1 MARNPKKVVEAF
13 NAHGAKV
20 GGITLR
26 EFTPSTIT
34 IMQQINSPLM
44 KASNGKIEMTDM
56 DILRML
62 FVLAHPA
69 GHSFGFLMS
78 GTKAFDQAVIEFGDA
93 LDMKEMPELGKQL
106 LALFSKAMS
115 TAPSDSS
122 ADGASTSKKNGGS
135 GPTHLAKS
143 QQAGAASAGS

>member
-1 MARNPKKVVEAF
+1 MARNPKKVVEAL

-26 EFTPSTIT
+26 DFTPSTIT

-44 KASNGKIEMTDM
+44 KASNGKVEMTDM

-69 GHSFGFLMS
+69 GHSFQFLSS
-78 GTKAFDQAVIEFGDA
+78 GMKAFDQAVIEFGDA
-93 LDMKEMPELGKQL
+93 IAMSEMPDLGKKL

-115 TAPSDSS
+115 TAPSSPTLEGTS
-122 ADGASTSKKNGGS
+122 GSKKDE
-135 GPTHLAKS
+135 
-143 QQAGAASAGS
+143 GAAQIRSSKSPVGETDSAGS